1 MEMSSLLALHAIDR
15 AIGDFLVGLSVQRHP
30 DRKTAARYLIS
41 NDVNSAYGLA
51 SRPLSNSLQA
61 LLSESPVA

>member
-30 DRKTAARYLIS
+30 DRKTARYLIS

-61 LLSESPVA
+61 LLWRAP